1 MGIPPAKRIMILVVM
16 ILIPVVLLAI
26 RSAMSQRP
34 NNLGVQD
41 EKLAPCPSSPNCVSS
56 QTESEQHAIEPLPFE
71 PGFKV
76 KEAIVNALSSMPR
89 TVIIEETDD
98 YVYAESTSLI
108 FRFVDDVEVWIDRE
122 NNLIHFRS
130 ASRTGYSDMGVNRSR
145 IEKLKSSIQSYM

>member
-56 QTESEQHAIEPLPFE
+56 QTDSEQHSIEPLPFE
-71 PGFKV
+71 SGFQA
-76 KEAIVNALSSMPR
+76 KEAIVNAVSSMPR
-89 TVIIEETDD
+89 TVIIEETND

>member
-1 MGIPPAKRIMILVVM
+1 MGIPSAKRMLILLVI

-34 NNLGVQD
+34 TNLGVQD
-41 EKLAPCPSSPNCVSS
+41 GKLAPCPTSPNCVSS
-56 QTESEQHAIEPLPFE
+56 QTESEQHAIEPLAFK
-71 PGFKV
+71 PGFKA
-76 KEAIVNALSSMPR
+76 KEAIVNALSAMPR

-145 IEKLKSSIQSYM
+145 IEKLKSSIQYYM

>member
-1 MGIPPAKRIMILVVM
+1 MGILPPKPKMYFLVIL
-16 ILIPVVLLAI
+16 LIPVVLLAI

-34 NNLGVQD
+34 TNLGVQD
-41 EKLAPCPSSPNCVSS
+41 GKLAPCPSSPNCVSS
-56 QTESEQHAIEPLPFE
+56 QTDSEQHAIEPLAFE

-76 KEAIVNALSSMPR
+76 KEAIVGALSSLPR
-89 TVIIEETDD
+89 TVIIEEADD

-122 NNLIHFRS
+122 NNLLHFRS

-145 IEKLKSSIQSYM
+145 IEKLKSSIKSYM